1 MDKLKAVVNDPAKLE
16 EELKKA
22 FEKMDAD
29 KKGYISHEVLK
40 QALIDQ
46 AKALGLPKPEKEP
59 TEAEKEAA
67 RKLLIQMVQEKLPMK
82 TLLNLCML
90 ESKKQKKWEKS
101 KLFI

>member
-22 FEKMDAD
+22 FEKMDAE

-40 QALIDQ
+40 QALIEQ

-67 RKLLIQMVQEKLPMK
+67 RKIADPDGSGKITYENFVKLMHAGI
-82 TLLNLCML
+82 
-90 ESKKQKKWEKS
+90 KKGRELGK
-101 KLFI
+101 I

>member
-22 FEKMDAD
+22 FEKMDAE

-40 QALIDQ
+40 QALIEQ

-67 RKLLIQMVQEKLPMK
+67 RKIADPDGSGKITYENFVKLMHAGI
-82 TLLNLCML
+82 
-90 ESKKQKKWEKS
+90 KKAKEMGK
-101 KLFI
+101 I

>member
-22 FEKMDAD
+22 FEKMDAE

-40 QALIDQ
+40 TALIEQ

-59 TEAEKEAA
+59 TEEEKAAA
-67 RKLLIQMVQEKLPMK
+67 RKIADPDGSGKITFENFVKLM
-82 TLLNLCML
+82 
-90 ESKKQKKWEKS
+90 EAGIKKAREMGK
-101 KLFI
+101 I

>member
-1 MDKLKAVVNDPAKLE
+1 MDKVKEVVNDPVRFK

-22 FEKMDAD
+22 FEKMDAE

-40 QALIDQ
+40 TALIEQ

-67 RKLLIQMVQEKLPMK
+67 RKLADPDGTGKITFENFVKLM
-82 TLLNLCML
+82 
-90 ESKKQKKWEKS
+90 EAGVKKAKEMG
-101 KLFI
+101 KL

>member
-1 MDKLKAVVNDPAKLE
+1 MDKIKAVVNDPAKLQ

-40 QALIDQ
+40 TALIEQ

-59 TEAEKEAA
+59 TEEEKAAA
-67 RKLLIQMVQEKLPMK
+67 RKIADPDGSGKITFENFVKLM
-82 TLLNLCML
+82 
-90 ESKKQKKWEKS
+90 EAGIKKAKEMGK
-101 KLFI
+101 I

>member
-22 FEKMDAD
+22 FKKMDAD

-46 AKALGLPKPEKEP
+46 VKALGLPKPEKEP
-59 TEAEKEAA
+59 TEAKKEAA
-67 RKLLIQMVQEKLPMK
+67 RKISDPDGSGKITYENFVKL
-82 TLLNLCML
+82 NV
-90 ESKKQKKWEKS
+90 KK
-101 KLFI
+101 

>member
-1 MDKLKAVVNDPAKLE
+1 MDKIKAVVNDPAKLQ

-40 QALIDQ
+40 NALIEQ

-59 TEAEKEAA
+59 TEEEKAAA
-67 RKLLIQMVQEKLPMK
+67 RKIADPDGSGKITFENFVKLM
-82 TLLNLCML
+82 
-90 ESKKQKKWEKS
+90 EAGIKKAKEMGK
-101 KLFI
+101 I

>member
-1 MDKLKAVVNDPAKLE
+1 MDKIKAVVNDPAKLQ

-40 QALIDQ
+40 TALIEQ

-59 TEAEKEAA
+59 TEEEKAAA
-67 RKLLIQMVQEKLPMK
+67 RKIADPDGSGKITFENFVKLM
-82 TLLNLCML
+82 
-90 ESKKQKKWEKS
+90 EAGIKKAREAGK
-101 KLFI
+101 I

>member
-1 MDKLKAVVNDPAKLE
+1 MDKIKAVVNDPAKLQ

-40 QALIDQ
+40 AALIEQ

-59 TEAEKEAA
+59 TEEEKAAA
-67 RKLLIQMVQEKLPMK
+67 RKIADPDGSGKITFENFVKLM
-82 TLLNLCML
+82 
-90 ESKKQKKWEKS
+90 EAGIKKAKEMGK
-101 KLFI
+101 I